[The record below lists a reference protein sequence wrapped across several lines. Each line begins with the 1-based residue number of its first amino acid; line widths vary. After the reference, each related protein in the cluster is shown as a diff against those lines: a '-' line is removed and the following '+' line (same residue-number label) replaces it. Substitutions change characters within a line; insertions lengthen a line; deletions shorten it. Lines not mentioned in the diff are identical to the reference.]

1 MFSKFLENL
10 DEIVQNMAHNNHTGN
25 KAHGQEG
32 AIMARYVYS
41 CKSKNG
47 ECIGYLESTTEED
60 KLDMVGDEMAVGFTG
75 NGYLQ
80 FWKRCKESEFTVG
93 RKFFRSVITDTYTG
107 DEKVC
112 TLLK

>member
-10 DEIVQNMAHNNHTGN
+10 DEIVQNMAHNNLTGN

-60 KLDMVGDEMAVGFTG
+60 KLDMVDDQMAVGFTG

-80 FWKRCKESEFTVG
+80 FWKRCKESELALTE
-93 RKFFRSVITDTYTG
+93 KPYRSVITDTYTG
-107 DEKVC
+107 DEKVW
-112 TLLK
+112 

>member
-10 DEIVQNMAHNNHTGN
+10 EEIVQNMAHNNHTGN

-41 CKSKNG
+41 CESKSG
-47 ECIGYLESTTEED
+47 ECIGYFESTTEED
-60 KLDMVGDEMAVGFTG
+60 KLEMVDDQMAVGFTG

-80 FWKRCKESEFTVG
+80 FWKRCKESELALTE
-93 RKFFRSVITDTYTG
+93 KPYRSVITDTYTG
-107 DEKVC
+107 DEKVW
-112 TLLK
+112 